1 MCVGVHQLALFSSGK
16 MNLSIETDNLY
27 QHTQGRLPALGSIVL
42 INKKLNKF
50 LRLCV
55 LLPYALP
62 TEVVKKRIQDNRSS
76 PS

>member
-1 MCVGVHQLALFSSGK
+1 MCVGVHQLAFSSGK

-42 INKKLNKF
+42 INKKLHKF

-55 LLPYALP
+55 LLPYALA